1 MSALGNHTIQLP
13 VSSLLSGAVV
23 EHYHRP
29 EKWLLQIVSSMI
41 PIEVRVRAGAVQ
53 LAGTLCLPAHGE
65 PRATAILLPG
75 SGHHDRDETIGI
87 HKPFAVIAEH
97 LAAAGI
103 GSLRFDGRGM
113 GRSGGSTDSVD
124 FASKVEDAL
133 AARRWLVD
141 ERGMAEARLLFIGHS
156 EGGLVGAAAAAE
168 KPTPL
173 AMLAGPAQPIA
184 ATLHFI
190 AEAESQAAGAS
201 DRQIAHERAMNTAAF
216 ALAAR
221 PGNPPRQELVELIC
235 SHLAAW
241 PDVGDSL
248 TDADRD
254 AAAEAMAD
262 TLLAPDFRSLLQ
274 QSPADYLRSLTCPVL
289 AMFGERDCQVSADAN
304 LSTFRQATAANPR
317 ASAIVLPAHNHLF
330 QVAVTGQIEEYET
343 LGAAPSA
350 VALDALTDWVQ
361 DVFR

>member
-1 MSALGNHTIQLP
+1 MT
-13 VSSLLSGAVV
+13 
-23 EHYHRP
+23 
-29 EKWLLQIVSSMI
+29 
-41 PIEVRVRAGAVQ
+41 PIDIRVRASAVQ
-53 LAGTLCLPAHGE
+53 LAGTLCWPTHGE

-75 SGHHDRDETIGI
+75 SGHHDRDETIGA
-87 HKPFAVIAEH
+87 HKPFAVIADH

-103 GSLRFDGRGM
+103 GSLRLDGRGM
-113 GRSGGSTDSVD
+113 GQSGGSTDSVD

-133 AARRWLVD
+133 AARRWLVN
-141 ERGMAEARLLFIGHS
+141 ERWVAPARLLFIGHS
-156 EGGLVGAAAAAE
+156 EGGLVGAAAAAAQ
-168 KPTPL
+168 PTPL
-173 AMLAGPAQPIA
+173 AMLAGPTQPIA
-184 ATLHFI
+184 ATLHFL
-190 AEAESQAAGAS
+190 AEAQSQAAGAS

-221 PGNPPRQELVELIC
+221 AGKPPRQELIALIA

-241 PDVGDSL
+241 PDVDDPL
-248 TDADRD
+248 TDADRA

-274 QSPADYLRSLTCPVL
+274 QSPADYLQRLTCPVL

-304 LSTFRQATAANPR
+304 LTAFLQATAGNPH

-330 QVAVTGQIEEYET
+330 QVAITGQIEEYET
-343 LGAAPSA
+343 LGTAPSA
-350 VALDALTDWVQ
+350 VALNALTNWVQ

>member
-1 MSALGNHTIQLP
+1 MIQFD
-13 VSSLLSGAVV
+13 
-23 EHYHRP
+23 
-29 EKWLLQIVSSMI
+29 
-41 PIEVRVRAGAVQ
+41 VRVRAGAVL
-53 LAGTLCLPAHGE
+53 LAGTLCLPAQGE

-75 SGHHDRDETIGI
+75 SGHHDRDETMGPQ
-87 HKPFAVIAEH
+87 KPFAVIAKH
-97 LAAAGI
+97 LATAGI
-103 GSLRFDGRGM
+103 GSLRFDGRGI
-113 GRSGGSTDSVD
+113 GQSGGSTDSVD
-124 FASKVEDAL
+124 FLRKVDDAL

-141 ERGMAEARLLFIGHS
+141 ERGVAEARLLFIGHS

-184 ATLHFI
+184 ATLHFL
-190 AEAESQAAGAS
+190 AEAQSRAAGAS

-216 ALAAR
+216 ALATC
-221 PGNPPRQELVELIC
+221 PGNSPRQELIGLIV

-241 PDVGDSL
+241 PDVGNSL

-274 QSPADYLRSLTCPVL
+274 QSPAHYLQRLSCPVL
-289 AMFGERDCQVSADAN
+289 AMFGERDCQVPADAN
-304 LSTFRQATAANPR
+304 LPAFRQATAANPC
-317 ASAIVLPAHNHLF
+317 ASAIILPAHNHLF
-330 QVAVTGQIEEYET
+330 QVAVTGQIEEYEI

-350 VALDALTDWVQ
+350 VALNALTDWVQ
-361 DVFR
+361 EVFS